1 MMTDPIAD
9 MLIRIKNASMAR
21 KKTIVVPYSK
31 FKEKVAMIMQQEGYV
46 GNVEKKEEGI
56 RSYLVIE
63 LRYINKRPVITN
75 MRRESK
81 PGLRKYVA
89 KDAIP
94 NVLGGI
100 GISIL
105 STSSGIMS
113 GGEAKKKGIGGELI
127 CTIW

>member
-1 MMTDPIAD
+1 
-9 MLIRIKNASMAR
+9 
-21 KKTIVVPYSK
+21 
-31 FKEKVAMIMQQEGYV
+31 MQQEGYV